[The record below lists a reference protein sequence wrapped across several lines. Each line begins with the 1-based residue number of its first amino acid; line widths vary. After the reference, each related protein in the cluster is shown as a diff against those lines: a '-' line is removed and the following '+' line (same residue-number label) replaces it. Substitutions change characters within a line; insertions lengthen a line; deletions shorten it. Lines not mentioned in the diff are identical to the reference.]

1 MAGRSRC
8 AEGRMDKKTRSLAVV
23 LTEWKTGC
31 AWKTF
36 ERKAWVGV
44 YGENGVDGSLEAQIL
59 ICLPFLAE

>member
-1 MAGRSRC
+1 
-8 AEGRMDKKTRSLAVV
+8 MDKKTRSLAVV

-36 ERKAWVGV
+36 ERKAWMGV
-44 YGENGVDGSLEAQIL
+44 CGENGVDGSLEAQIL